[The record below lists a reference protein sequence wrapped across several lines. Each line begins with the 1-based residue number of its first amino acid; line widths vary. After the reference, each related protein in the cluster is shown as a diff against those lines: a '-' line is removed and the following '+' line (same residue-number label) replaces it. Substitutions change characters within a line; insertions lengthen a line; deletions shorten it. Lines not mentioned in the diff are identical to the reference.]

1 MEDRMEELRQCQQEV
16 RELTRR
22 VNALSARIDALSAER
37 KPVVPALPKPVV
49 QLPPKP
55 AEEQPRTPLGERNL
69 ENAVGRNLFAVLA
82 SLLVLLGVGV
92 FISTIYAYIPQIV
105 KILAIYLFGGILL
118 GIGLLIYRKNSNK
131 FWLGVASCGL
141 AELLVSVI
149 ASHTY
154 FEVLPLLPTFGLV
167 LVWIVGSLWL
177 TKFHPT
183 VFKTIGYIGFQFS
196 MLLGLSLLG
205 RQDLVM
211 YMTLVA
217 AYGVLAV
224 FFTVSN
230 RGYTVMNTAM
240 AFANVIGLYMFNG
253 MPDYLPEGWGWVSGP
268 VALALLTVFH
278 AAYLFPAKLESK
290 AYPAFSIA
298 TVLILAVF
306 LQTVDEAWM
315 AVILLT
321 VIFAQWVACFKTVA
335 EPNCRLVYTLF
346 GILLVIAI
354 AIGGT
359 QGELWAFY
367 GWFPVFTLLALG
379 LYRLTRSPSAGWL
392 GIACFLGFWWFA
404 VGEDASVHLC
414 CMAAALVIFGLH
426 SSKLLRQD
434 AALRTAWYAVA
445 FLMAHTLY
453 EDLTMHIGWEDL
465 QLRALAEGGF
475 CMLLALVNTAYLHI
489 CTRDPEQILKKT
501 YHGIAVKLLQGY
513 LFLRCLDAVDSGL
526 WYVALL
532 GVLSSMLTISHS
544 LWYTCKLK
552 GQHRKL
558 VVWQFVK
565 FTLYC
570 WVVLLMLNCPSVL
583 MHISLLLIAIFAIV
597 LGFRLG
603 HKSVRVYG
611 LVLSLLD
618 VVSLVLFN
626 IDFRDSL
633 QLAGGI
639 ILCGG
644 LCFVISFIY
653 SRISKSQEKQQV

>member
-1 MEDRMEELRQCQQEV
+1 MENKMEELLRCQQEV

-22 VNALSARIDALSAER
+22 VNALSARIDALAGET
-37 KPVVPALPKPVV
+37 KPVPKALQEPVV
-49 QLPPKP
+49 QAPPPP
-55 AEEQPRTPLGERNL
+55 AAEPKMPAGNL

-82 SLLVLLGVGV
+82 SVLVLLGVGV

-105 KILAIYLFGGILL
+105 KISAIYLFGGILL
-118 GIGLLIYRKNSNK
+118 GTGLLLYRKNSNK

-149 ASHTY
+149 TSHTY

-167 LVWIVGSLWL
+167 LVWIAGSFWL
-177 TKFHPT
+177 TRFHPT
-183 VFKTIGYIGFQFS
+183 VFKTIGYIGFQIS
-196 MLLGLSLLG
+196 MLLGLSLLH
-205 RQDLVM
+205 RQDTAI

-217 AYGVLAV
+217 AYGVLSV
-224 FFTVSN
+224 FFMVSN
-230 RGYTVMNTAM
+230 SGFTVMNTAM
-240 AFANVIGLYMFNG
+240 AFASVIGLCMFNG
-253 MPDYLPEGWGWVSGP
+253 MPYYLPEGWDWISGP
-268 VALALLTVFH
+268 VALALLAVFH
-278 AAYLFPAKLESK
+278 VAYMLPAKLATR
-290 AYPAFSIA
+290 AYPFYSIA
-298 TVLILAVF
+298 TVVVLTPFLSVLAAHWV
-306 LQTVDEAWM
+306 LL
-315 AVILLT
+315 ILLT
-321 VIFAQWVACFKTVA
+321 VIFALWFAGFKIGA
-335 EPNCRLVYTLF
+335 AWECRVVYTLF
-346 GILLVIAI
+346 GAMYVVAMAL
-354 AIGGT
+354 GGMGGAQWT
-359 QGELWAFY
+359 YY
-367 GWFPVFTLLALG
+367 GWYPVFTAAALG
-379 LYRLTRSPSAGWL
+379 LYRLTRSRSAGWL
-392 GIACFLGFWWFA
+392 GIACFLSFWWFA
-404 VGEDASVHLC
+404 IGEDAAVHLC
-414 CMAAALVIFGLH
+414 CMGAALVLFGLH
-426 SSKLLRQD
+426 SSKLLRRD
-434 AALRTAWYAVA
+434 PALRTAWYAVA
-445 FLMAHTLY
+445 FLLVHTLY
-453 EDLTMHIGWEDL
+453 EDLAMHIGWEAP
-465 QLRALAEGGF
+465 QLRELAEGGF
-475 CMLLALVNTAYLHI
+475 CMLLALVNTGYLHI

-501 YHGIAVKLLQGY
+501 YHGMAVKLLQGY
-513 LFLRCLDAVDSGL
+513 LFLRCLGAVDSGV

-570 WVVLLMLNCPSVL
+570 WVILLMLNCPSVL
-583 MHISLLLIAIFAIV
+583 MHISLLLIAIFAVV

-626 IDFRDSL
+626 VDFRDSL

-653 SRISKSQEKQQV
+653 SRISKSQEKQQA